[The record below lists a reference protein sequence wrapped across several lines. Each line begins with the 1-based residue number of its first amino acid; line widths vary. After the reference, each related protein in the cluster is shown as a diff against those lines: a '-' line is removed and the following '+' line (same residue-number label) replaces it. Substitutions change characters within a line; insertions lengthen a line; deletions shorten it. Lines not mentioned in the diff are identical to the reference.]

1 MNYEIRELSI
11 GGILD
16 EAINLTKNHFGA
28 FFAVVAVTLL
38 PFSLIQSGINIA
50 FMPQD
55 VPLIQTPEESA
66 AVRKALVENL
76 PVLVGAVLLSLL
88 VVPIANAALVRIVAN
103 TYLGES
109 TSLGDAI
116 GSAFG
121 MIIPLYW
128 TWLLLMI
135 AVTGG
140 MILCLIPGIIAAF
153 WFSLATQ
160 VVVIEK
166 INGFAALKRSREL
179 MRGNVGTVFV
189 LSLVLGMI
197 SVSAQGGAM
206 MIPQAHAKAVI
217 TVVINC
223 VTTVFTSAAMV
234 VFYFSCRCGYEQFD
248 LQRLAQNVGLA
259 DGDIPAGADV
269 ADEDNPFLGE

>member
-16 EAINLTKNHFGA
+16 QAITLTKNHFGA

-38 PFSLIQSGINIA
+38 PFSLIQSGINMAI
-50 FMPQD
+50 MPQD
-55 VPLIQTPEESA
+55 IPLIPTPEEA
-66 AVRKALVENL
+66 AAIQKIQLENL
-76 PVLVGAVLLSLL
+76 PIILGAALLAFI
-88 VVPIANAALVRIVAN
+88 VVPIANAALVKIVAN
-103 TYLGES
+103 TYLGKS

-116 GSAFG
+116 GSAFA

-128 TWLLLMI
+128 TWLLLTI
-135 AVTGG
+135 AVSVGFV
-140 MILCLIPGIIAAF
+140 LCFVPGIIAMF

-160 VVVIEK
+160 IVVVERM
-166 INGFAALKRSREL
+166 NGIAALKRSREL
-179 MRGNVGTVFV
+179 MRGNIGTVFV
-189 LSLVLGMI
+189 LGLVLGMI
-197 SVSAQGGAM
+197 SVSAQGGAL

-217 TVVINC
+217 SAVINC
-223 VTTVFTSAAMV
+223 VTTVFSSAAMV

-269 ADEDNPFLGE
+269 ADEDNPFLGN

>member
-16 EAINLTKNHFGA
+16 QAINLTKNHFGA
-28 FFAVVAVTLL
+28 FFSVVAVTLL
-38 PFSLIQSGINIA
+38 PFGLIQAGVNIA

-55 VPLIQTPEESA
+55 VPLIQTEEEAA
-66 AVRKALVENL
+66 AVRQALMENL
-76 PVLVGAVLLSLL
+76 PILGGAVLLSLL

-128 TWLLLMI
+128 TWLLMMI
-135 AVTGG
+135 AITGG
-140 MILCLIPGIIAAF
+140 MILCVVPGIIAAF

-179 MRGNVGTVFV
+179 MRGNVGTVFI

-206 MIPQAHAKAVI
+206 MIPQAHAKAFI

-259 DGDIPAGADV
+259 DGDVSADADL
-269 ADEDNPFLGE
+269 ADEDNPFLGN

>member
-16 EAINLTKNHFGA
+16 QAINLTKNHFGA
-28 FFAVVAVTLL
+28 FFSVVAVTLL
-38 PFSLIQSGINIA
+38 PFGLIQAGINIA
-50 FMPQD
+50 IMPQNM
-55 VPLIQTPEESA
+55 PLIPTPEEA
-66 AVRKALVENL
+66 AAIQKIQIENL
-76 PVLVGAVLLSLL
+76 PIILGSALLALIVL
-88 VVPIANAALVRIVAN
+88 PIANAALVKIMAN

-140 MILCLIPGIIAAF
+140 TILCIVPGIIAAF

-197 SVSAQGGAM
+197 SVSAQGGTL
-206 MIPQAHAKAVI
+206 MIPQVHAKAVI
-217 TVVINC
+217 SAVINC

-259 DGDIPAGADV
+259 DGDVPADADV
-269 ADEDNPFLGE
+269 VDEDNPFLGD

>member
-16 EAINLTKNHFGA
+16 QAINLTKNHFGA

-38 PFSLIQSGINIA
+38 PFSLIQSGINMAI
-50 FMPQD
+50 MPQD
-55 VPLIQTPEESA
+55 IPLIPTPEEA
-66 AVRKALVENL
+66 AAIQKIQLENL
-76 PVLVGAVLLSLL
+76 PIILGAALLAFI
-88 VVPIANAALVRIVAN
+88 VVPIANAALVKIVAN
-103 TYLGES
+103 TYLGKS

-116 GSAFG
+116 GSAFA

-128 TWLLLMI
+128 TWLLLTI
-135 AVTGG
+135 AVSVGFV
-140 MILCLIPGIIAAF
+140 LCFVPGIIAMF

-160 VVVIEK
+160 IVVVERM
-166 INGFAALKRSREL
+166 NGIAALKRSREL
-179 MRGNVGTVFV
+179 MRGNIGTVFV
-189 LSLVLGMI
+189 LGLVLGMI
-197 SVSAQGGAM
+197 SVSAQGGAL

-217 TVVINC
+217 SAVINC
-223 VTTVFTSAAMV
+223 VTTVFSSAAMV

-269 ADEDNPFLGE
+269 ADEDNPFLGN